1 MRTFVGPN
9 ARRAWWWTTA
19 CLLAACLQSGCITG
33 RVTSTRDE
41 DFSEKYKGFRYC
53 GLKAVKQSE
62 QISCGAAALVSVI
75 NYWLPEGSMPVQESA
90 ILGRYPIQSKEGY
103 ALLQLRDIAA
113 AHGLTA
119 FALSMEAKPWQQLVG
134 HLSEGRPVIAAVRL
148 PRGPYFGRKLPL
160 VETLDR
166 RTLLSTGNE
175 WKSHY
180 VVIMGYTYQE
190 VLLMDPQ
197 YGIVRVG
204 RDEFLGFWRQE
215 KYAALVCSSPE

>member
-1 MRTFVGPN
+1 MGGVL
-9 ARRAWWWTTA
+9 ALALS
-19 CLLAACLQSGCITG
+19 LLSGCVTG
-33 RVTSTRDE
+33 RVTSTGDK
-41 DFSEKYKGFRYC
+41 DFAHRYKGFRYC
-53 GLKAVKQSE
+53 GVKAVKQSE
-62 QISCGAAALVSVI
+62 QISCGAAALASVMT
-75 NYWLPEGSMPVQESA
+75 YWQPEGALPVKETSL
-90 ILGRYPIQSKEGY
+90 IGRYPPRSREGY
-103 ALLQLRDIAA
+103 PLLQLREIAL

-119 FALSMEAKPWQQLVG
+119 FALTMESEPWRQLVG
-134 HLSEGRPVIAAVRL
+134 HLGEGRPVIAAVRL

-180 VVIMGYTYQE
+180 VVVMGHTYQE

-204 RDEFLGFWRQE
+204 RDEFLAFWRQE
-215 KYAALVCSSPE
+215 KYAALVCSSAE